1 MVQNGPHTYA
11 LNSNEGGNDS
21 TVVIEARY
29 IPVPVVLEPRETV
42 SSKFFQNNWSSNS
55 ILTCDLKTRVSCEL
69 TS

>member
-1 MVQNGPHTYA
+1 MVQNGPHTYV
-11 LNSNEGGNDS
+11 LNSNEGGSDS

-42 SSKFFQNNWSSNS
+42 SSKFFQSAGH
-55 ILTCDLKTRVSCEL
+55 LT